1 MNTKDVYQESPIVK
15 RRKLISFFA
24 LTLSTFA
31 ALFGLFWLGFIL
43 FDVLRH
49 GIQGLNLELFIE
61 DPAPPGIPGGGL
73 RNAFIGQL
81 EIVFFATII
90 GVPLGILAG
99 TFIAE
104 YARGTKFAKTISILS
119 DIMVSVPS
127 IVVGTFIYAIMVQP
141 IGHINIGGVVGVL
154 FLSAILAI
162 IFGGILNFIVN
173 KLFPLK
179 ESSAGKL
186 VSLVNTV
193 ITILFGVFMFSFL
206 LPKLVDK
213 IQGFNGWAGAASLA
227 FIMIPVVLRTT
238 EDMLSLVPWTLREA
252 AFALGASYYRVIK
265 DVVYKAAATGIL
277 TGVILSISRVAG
289 ETAPLLFTSF
299 NNSYF
304 TMNMNEPM
312 ASLTVTIFNYAMGPY
327 EDWHIKAWAAS
338 FVITFFIL
346 IVTILSRFIIHIKY
360 KG

>member
-1 MNTKDVYQESPIVK
+1 MNLVQ
-15 RRKLISFFA
+15 RRKAKSFFVMG
-24 LTLSTFA
+24 LSTLA
-31 ALFGLFWLGFIL
+31 AGIGLFWLFFII

-49 GIQGLNLELFIE
+49 GIQGINLELFIE

-73 RNAFIGQL
+73 RNAFVGQL
-81 EIVFFATII
+81 EIVFFAVII

-104 YARGTKFAKTISILS
+104 YARGTKWAKTISFLS
-119 DIMVSVPS
+119 DIMMSVPS
-127 IVVGTFIYAIMVQP
+127 IVVGTFIYAILVQP
-141 IGHINIGGVVGVL
+141 IGHINWGGVIAVAFLAGIIAITFHGIVSFFTSRIQPLANNKMVQLLTSLTSAFVWGAL
-154 FLSAILAI
+154 F
-162 IFGGILNFIVN
+162 IFFLN
-173 KLFPLK
+173 
-179 ESSAGKL
+179 
-186 VSLVNTV
+186 T
-193 ITILFGVFMFSFL
+193 
-206 LPKLVDK
+206 LVDK
-213 IQGFNGWAGAASLA
+213 IHGFNGWAGAASLA

-252 AFALGASYYRVIK
+252 AFALGATYFKVIRDIVYR
-265 DVVYKAAATGIL
+265 AAATGIL

-304 TMNMNEPM
+304 TLNMNEPM

-327 EDWHIKAWAAS
+327 DDWHVKAWAAS
-338 FVITFFIL
+338 FVITMFIL
-346 IVTILSRFIIHIKY
+346 LITLISRSIIHYKY